1 MSRSAQKRAIKN
13 YRSRLAKRGMARFEL
28 QALEADRDLIRALAR
43 KLTEKGPE
51 AGQIRRTVQE
61 AIAGDPPKTG
71 GILAALR
78 RSPLVGADLD
88 LNRPREEGRKID
100 L

>member
-1 MSRSAQKRAIKN
+1 MSSSQKRAVRN
-13 YRSRLAKRGMARFEL
+13 YRSRLGARGLARFEVL
-28 QALEADRDLIRALAR
+28 GLDADRELIRLLAR
-43 KLTEKGPE
+43 RLAQQGPE
-51 AGQIRRTVQE
+51 ATRLRAAVSQT
-61 AIAGDPPKTG
+61 IAGEPPKKG

-88 LNRPREEGRKID
+88 LRRPREEGRKVE

>member
-1 MSRSAQKRAIKN
+1 MGSSQKRAIQN
-13 YRSRLAKRGMARFEL
+13 YRSRLAERGLTRFEVL
-28 QALEADRDLIRALAR
+28 GLEADRDLIRSLAR
-43 KLTEKGPE
+43 HLAEDGPE
-51 AGQIRRTVQE
+51 ASRLRATVSQS
-61 AIAGDPPKTG
+61 IAGELPEKG

-88 LNRPREEGRKID
+88 LTRSREEGRKID